1 MNLDELKEI
10 RDKAKKDVELRYK
23 QARIKI
29 VVSMGT
35 SGIAS
40 GAREV
45 LKAFIDEIARRDLT
59 DVIVS
64 QTGERGFASEEPI
77 IEVLEEGKRP
87 IAYGNL
93 DPEKARRVV
102 EEHIVNGRPVN
113 EYVIERR

>member
-10 RDKAKKDVELRYK
+10 REKAKKDIELRYK

-45 LKAFIDEIARRDLT
+45 LKALVDEVARRDLSH
-59 DVIVS
+59 VMVS
-64 QTGERGFASEEPI
+64 QIGEKGFASQEPM
-77 IEVLEEGKRP
+77 IEVHEEGKRP
-87 IAYGNL
+87 VAYGGM
-93 DPEKARRVV
+93 DAEKARRVV
-102 EEHIVNGRPVN
+102 EEHIVHGKPVA